1 MKILSKNRYYRVK
14 TLLLPKI
21 NLKMESRIRR
31 IGVLT
36 SGGDA
41 PGMNAAIRA
50 VVRSAIFY
58 HCEVVG
64 IRKGYTGLIEKQFM
78 GMQSHSVSKIIS
90 QGGTMLQSSRCPEFN
105 DPHVRKVAVENM
117 REVGIDSLV
126 VIGGDGSFRGANDL
140 VKEFDFPVVG
150 VPGTIDNDI
159 YGTDFTIGFDTA
171 INTALEAVDKL
182 RDTADS
188 HNMVFFVEVMGRDA
202 GFIALHTAIG
212 TGAEAVLVP
221 EFPTNIK
228 KLCDYLLNERRKNKT
243 SGIVIVAE
251 GDDAGGAIEIAAQVK
266 RRLPDYETR
275 VTTLGHIQRGGSPS
289 CTDRVRA
296 SLLGHAAVRAL
307 LDGRKGVM
315 VGLINNQ
322 IEYTAFETACS
333 RHNEINKNWYDIAR
347 ILSI

>member
-1 MKILSKNRYYRVK
+1 M
-14 TLLLPKI
+14 PKI
-21 NLKMESRIRR
+21 YFKMESRIRR

-64 IRKGYTGLIEKQFM
+64 IRKGYTGLVERQFM

-90 QGGTMLQSSRCPEFN
+90 QGGTILKSSRCPEFN

-117 REVGIDSLV
+117 REAGIDALV

-159 YGTDFTIGFDTA
+159 YGTDYTIGFDTA

-221 EFPTNIK
+221 EYPTNIK

-251 GDDAGGAIEIAAQVK
+251 GDEAGGAMEIAAQVK

-289 CTDRVRA
+289 CADRVRA
-296 SLLGHAAVRAL
+296 SILGHGAVKAL

-315 VGLINNQ
+315 VGLINDK
-322 IEYTAFETACS
+322 IEYTAFDLACS
-333 RHNEINKNWYDIAR
+333 RHNEINKYWYDIAR

>member
-1 MKILSKNRYYRVK
+1 
-14 TLLLPKI
+14 LPKI
-21 NLKMESRIRR
+21 NFKMESRIRR

-64 IRKGYTGLIEKQFM
+64 IRKGYTGLIERQFM

-90 QGGTMLQSSRCPEFN
+90 QGGTILKSSRCPEFN
-105 DPHVRKVAVENM
+105 DPQVRKVAVENM
-117 REVGIDSLV
+117 REAGIDALV

-159 YGTDFTIGFDTA
+159 YGTDYTIGFDTA

-221 EFPTNIK
+221 EYPTNIK

-251 GDDAGGAIEIAAQVK
+251 GDDAGGAMEIAAQVK

-289 CTDRVRA
+289 CSDRVRA
-296 SLLGHAAVRAL
+296 SILGHAAVRAL

-315 VGLINNQ
+315 VGLIDDE
-322 IEYTAFETACS
+322 IAHTEFELACS
-333 RHNEINKNWYDIAR
+333 RHNEINKSWYDIAR

>member
-1 MKILSKNRYYRVK
+1 M
-14 TLLLPKI
+14 PKI